1 MNLLRRIARSL
12 ITILPSLLPGL
23 GLGWYAWRT
32 RCFNIQCKSLL
43 VVLLLTAAVL
53 VIWSLIVLVLSL
65 LENDPI
71 IKTDTWGRF
80 RVNLLDITPNVLLHA
95 AIFGV
100 MLYTSAV
107 MIVSN
112 IDTSNYKQTG
122 SLYLIA
128 VFAVPVYEL
137 TRIFERKKSVAPPE
151 GDDDVARVLE
161 KKVRVSRPSWKVY
174 AGIYLQ
180 TVLTFGIWY
189 GIMLLILQGRIL
201 AGQAYNKSWD
211 IPLLVV
217 MAGVSF
223 LLVKF
228 FKRIESQLRAKG
240 AISWDSSYF

>member
-1 MNLLRRIARSL
+1 M
-12 ITILPSLLPGL
+12 P
-23 GLGWYAWRT
+23 
-32 RCFNIQCKSLL
+32 CKTVL
-43 VVLLLTAAVL
+43 VVLMLTAVIL

-95 AIFGV
+95 GIFGC
-100 MLYTSAV
+100 MLFLSTM

-151 GDDDVARVLE
+151 RDEDVARVLD
-161 KKVRVSRPSWKVY
+161 KKVRVSRPSWKIY

-189 GIMLLILQGRIL
+189 GIMLLIMHGRIL
-201 AGQAYNKSWD
+201 AGQAHNKSWD
-211 IPLLVV
+211 IPVLLV
-217 MAGVSF
+217 MAGFTF
-223 LLVKF
+223 LLVKL
-228 FKRIESQLRAKG
+228 FKRLEGRLRASG
-240 AISWDSSYF
+240 TINWDSSYF